1 MSFEKLLAK
10 INKGKP
16 PFEYR
21 STEQEFV
28 TALPAMIQGVKSIA
42 CRRRGFDTIAM
53 HYGIGGA
60 RKLTLAQIGEKFD
73 VTPTIIGRTEKE
85 VIAAIRRFLTP

>member
-1 MSFEKLLAK
+1 MSFEKLLVK
-10 INKGKP
+10 TNKGNL

-21 STEQEFV
+21 PIGQEFIAV
-28 TALPAMIQGVKSIA
+28 LPAAVQGVKSIA
-42 CRRRGFDTIAM
+42 CRRRGFDTITM
-53 HYGIGGA
+53 HYGVGGA
-60 RKLTLAQIGEKFD
+60 CQLSLAQIGEKFD